1 MPTLVICGEHCL
13 FPLIFCSEHLVRF
26 DADRN
31 EWNESDV
38 FDFEENAH
46 QETSPASD
54 EFDEWDEL
62 LHSEMDGPGTE
73 VDLPPVA
80 PLDTISAVLGVNQF
94 SADSSLAEIWM
105 GEAEFLQ
112 KRWGLELSEEVEQGE
127 DRYSMRVGINKHQ
140 ADLSVK
146 QLFEAF
152 VGNSSTSLPK
162 EFDLSPNH
170 EPLDNKFPHQSPASI
185 LNFRRHGEGYLVD
198 VASSRWKLFI
208 DDPVT
213 LLQIE
218 REEWHLPGR
227 SLISNLVQK
236 GIPFRVL
243 YPLCQDGAVFYPH
256 TGPPTHPPGASPS
269 HINYLWYRLEVADFL
284 KLYPHAHI
292 AALSGGGI
300 PWRIAVD
307 ALPIPQERDLV
318 RPFHPDCCD
327 QMSVD
332 GKQFYWPRLE
342 EEDIEMI
349 IGMYKWSS
357 KSSEIKADVIYS

>member
-1 MPTLVICGEHCL
+1 
-13 FPLIFCSEHLVRF
+13 LIFCSEHLVRF

-46 QETSPASD
+46 RETSPTSD

-62 LHSEMDGPGTE
+62 LHSETDGPGTE
-73 VDLPPVA
+73 IQIPPAA
-80 PLDTISAVLGVNQF
+80 PLDTITAVLSVNQF
-94 SADSSLAEIWM
+94 FADPSLAEIWM

-127 DRYSMRVGINKHQ
+127 DYYSMKVGINKHQ

-146 QLFEAF
+146 QLFEAL
-152 VGNSSTSLPK
+152 VGGSSTPLPR
-162 EFDLSPNH
+162 EFDLSPDYASS
-170 EPLDNKFPHQSPASI
+170 DNEFPHQSPASV
-185 LNFRRHGEGYLVD
+185 LKFRRYEGSYLVD
-198 VASSRWKLFI
+198 VASSRWKLLI
-208 DDPVT
+208 NDPVT

-218 REEWHLPGR
+218 REGWHLPDGG
-227 SLISNLVQK
+227 LVSNLVRK

-243 YPLCQDGAVFYPH
+243 YPLCQDGAVFHPH
-256 TGPPTHPPGASPS
+256 TGSPIHPPGSSPS

-292 AALSGGGI
+292 AALSAGGI
-300 PWRIAVD
+300 LWRIAVD
-307 ALPIPQERDLV
+307 VSPMPQERDVV

-327 QMSVD
+327 QVLVD
-332 GKQFYWPRLE
+332 GNTFYSPCLKE
-342 EEDIEMI
+342 VDIEMI

-357 KSSEIKADVIYS
+357 KSSENKADALYS